1 MTSTDTPAVKRTPR
15 LRWAIL
21 ALVFLPLLGVFA
33 FIWFGAFNFAGDVPH
48 SKPVYS
54 LIEFVRERSVEVR
67 AAEIKVPAL
76 NSKEALIRGAGN
88 YEAMCVQCH
97 LAPGRS
103 DTELSRGLYPSPPN
117 LSRSAVKPAEA
128 FWTIKHGIKASGM
141 PAWGKSMT
149 DADIW
154 NLVAIVQQLPS
165 MDSKSYKELVGSSTG
180 HAHAGAPGAG
190 EEMSHSEMEADGHT
204 DMKQGVAAPTP
215 AGDAGHPHK
224 DGETH

>member
-1 MTSTDTPAVKRTPR
+1 MTNTDGETVKQTSR
-15 LRWAIL
+15 LRWAVV
-21 ALVFLPLLGVFA
+21 ALVSLPILGVLA

-48 SKPVYS
+48 SRPVYS

-67 AAEIKVPAL
+67 AAQIKVPAL
-76 NSKEALIRGAGN
+76 NSQDALIRGAGN

-117 LSRSAVKPAEA
+117 LSRSAVQPAEA

-154 NLVAIVQQLPS
+154 NLVAVIQRLPS
-165 MDSKSYKELVGSSTG
+165 MDPKSYNELVGSSTG
-180 HAHAGAPGAG
+180 HAHAGAPGASA
-190 EEMSHSEMEADGHT
+190 EMSHGEMEANGHA
-204 DMKQGVAAPTP
+204 DMKQDVASPTP
-215 AGDAGHPHK
+215 AEAPGHPHK
-224 DGETH
+224 DGEKH

>member
-1 MTSTDTPAVKRTPR
+1 MTNTDSNTVTRTSR
-15 LRWAIL
+15 LRWTIV
-21 ALVFLPLLGVFA
+21 ALLVAPLLGVFA
-33 FIWFGAFNFAGDVPH
+33 FIWFGALNFAGDVPH
-48 SKPVYS
+48 SRPVYS
-54 LIEFVRERSVEVR
+54 IIEFVRERSVNVR
-67 AAEIKVPAL
+67 AAEITVPAL

-97 LAPGRS
+97 LAPGKS

-117 LSRSAVKPAEA
+117 LSRSAVQPAEA

-154 NLVAIVQQLPS
+154 NLVALVQQLPR
-165 MDSKSYKELVGSSTG
+165 MDPKSYKELVSSSTG
-180 HAHAGAPGAG
+180 HSHAGAPSASA
-190 EEMSHSEMEADGHT
+190 EMSHSEMEADGHAN
-204 DMKQGVAAPTP
+204 MKQDVASPSP
-215 AGDAGHPHK
+215 AGTNEHSHK